1 MANSLKIIENKC
13 TIEIENKK
21 YYLYESYIVNG
32 TGYTFR
38 IYANSKY
45 SRERSNCFWSLSSDR
60 IVILGEKYNYI
71 LYRKNDSFEFD
82 NIKFDK
88 NTLRFDILKLNSH
101 KLYSIC
107 LNESELFCYGE
118 NERNSKLWD
127 KEINNRN
134 KIIRKQK
141 LINLDNA

>member
-60 IVILGEKYNYI
+60 IVILGEKFRI
-71 LYRKNDSFEFD
+71 FQID
-82 NIKFDK
+82 
-88 NTLRFDILKLNSH
+88 
-101 KLYSIC
+101 
-107 LNESELFCYGE
+107 
-118 NERNSKLWD
+118 
-127 KEINNRN
+127 
-134 KIIRKQK
+134 
-141 LINLDNA
+141 